1 MLVSTKDLAF
11 ESVLLLALGAYATSL
26 IRQDLLRSTRRFVFT
41 FLEGQDPVLNSL
53 LPFLFPLAQQGL
65 VARLLRR
72 D

>member
-41 FLEGQDPVLNSL
+41 FLEG
-53 LPFLFPLAQQGL
+53 
-65 VARLLRR
+65 
-72 D
+72 